1 MKYFTERE
9 LGIMDSDYSIKQ
21 NMFALVDNVLDP
33 LREMINSPIRVT
45 SGYRT
50 PEHNK
55 NIGGSKNSQHT
66 KGQAVDIQPMK
77 VNTKEVFE
85 TLINNFEFDQAI
97 LEDNGHTQWIHI
109 SYSSNNRKQKLKA
122 IMFKGKMIYSHY

>member
-9 LGIMDSDYSIKQ
+9 LGIMEADYTIKQ

-33 LREMINSPIRVT
+33 LREMIGSPIRVT

-55 NIGGSKNSQHT
+55 KIGGSKNSQHT

-85 TLINNFEFDQAI
+85 ILINNFEFDQAI
-97 LEDNGHTQWIHI
+97 LEDNGYSQWIHI